1 MALMGVLMALNQ
13 VFLLIASIIESNTFF
28 FLGMAS
34 LPLGIIVIER
44 GWKKGVLF
52 FIGSLF
58 LTFFIIPDKLIL
70 IPYAFVFGN
79 YGVVKYLIEGR
90 GNIVWEIIFK
100 AIYLNITFIGAVIIS
115 KNILGLSIPLYLIL
129 GANIVFF
136 IYDYAYSLF
145 ISQYQNKIR
154 GKIKWN

>member
-13 VFLLIASIIESNTFF
+13 IFLLMASIIESNTFF
-28 FLGMAS
+28 FLGIAS

-115 KNILGLSIPLYLIL
+115 KNMLGLSIPLYLIL

>member
-13 VFLLIASIIESNTFF
+13 IFLLMASIIESNTFF
-28 FLGMAS
+28 FLGIAS

>member
-13 VFLLIASIIESNTFF
+13 IFLLIASIIESNTFF
-28 FLGMAS
+28 FLGIAS

-52 FIGSLF
+52 FVGSLF
-58 LTFFIIPDKLIL
+58 LAFFIIPDKLIL

>member
-28 FLGMAS
+28 FLGIAS

-58 LTFFIIPDKLIL
+58 LAFFIIPDKLIL

>member
-28 FLGMAS
+28 FLGIAS

>member
-28 FLGMAS
+28 FLGIAS

-58 LTFFIIPDKLIL
+58 LAFFIIPDKLIL

-115 KNILGLSIPLYLIL
+115 KNMLGLSIPLYLIL

>member
-28 FLGMAS
+28 FLGIAS

-145 ISQYQNKIR
+145 ISEYQNKIR

>member
-28 FLGMAS
+28 FLGIAS

-70 IPYAFVFGN
+70 IPYGFVFGN

>member
-28 FLGMAS
+28 FLGIAS

-58 LTFFIIPDKLIL
+58 LAFFIIPDKLIL

-145 ISQYQNKIR
+145 ISEYQNKIR

>member
-13 VFLLIASIIESNTFF
+13 IFLLMASIIESNTFF
-28 FLGMAS
+28 FLGISS